1 MARKRLACLN
11 LWKLFMYTNYPSW
24 PKSSVNVSYFLRSS
38 WFTVGLVVAS
48 DRHISPYRDKSIL
61 IMAATSWSFKGDE
74 YVGCDNII
82 QNRGCFMAEFCFYLH
97 RITTFEIYFSGSSP
111 VQNSELYKNWNDNSS
126 CVFEAKN
133 GGNWSPSC
141 IPIHVLRSPEIYWIQ
156 YEKSASFHVES
167 VDYFFKSSFTVALR
181 N

>member
-24 PKSSVNVSYFLRSS
+24 PKSSVNFSYFLRSS

-111 VQNSELYKNWNDNSS
+111 VQNSELYKNWNDN
-126 CVFEAKN
+126 CVFEAVFLK
-133 GGNWSPSC
+133 PKTA
-141 IPIHVLRSPEIYWIQ
+141 EIEARLVYL
-156 YEKSASFHVES
+156 YMSLGPLG
-167 VDYFFKSSFTVALR
+167 FTEFSTTNR
-181 N
+181 HHFM